1 MSTLLAGVIGGHYKV
16 ATHAPYAD
24 VCTVAKLTVVWA
36 EQAGVPISRVVSCW
50 AAPPTL
56 PLVQEALPAVLIYST
71 GDAVRRCVSLAFLA
85 GVMTWVALVLK
96 FKFP

>member
-1 MSTLLAGVIGGHYKV
+1 MIGGHYKV

-36 EQAGVPISRVVSCW
+36 GQAGVPISRVVACW

-56 PLVQEALPAVLIYST
+56 SLVQEALPAVLI
-71 GDAVRRCVSLAFLA
+71 
-85 GVMTWVALVLK
+85 
-96 FKFP
+96 